1 MSSRTFG
8 GFVQFRE
15 EMIVLIPL
23 GFPEPAGLASG
34 VVRSNEAA
42 GYARLNWGRTVADCG
57 LSRDR

>member
-34 VVRSNEAA
+34 VVRSNEAEA
-42 GYARLNWGRTVADCG
+42 M
-57 LSRDR
+57 RD